1 MKGISVR
8 FNADQ
13 AGFLK
18 TEAKARDICSADYV
32 RELIERQMKEGHF
45 FEYFKAVEDKIV
57 VSAKEKKQLVYSLMT
72 CKLMEQLVLNQ
83 EEGQEKRD
91 TAYRE
96 TQEWLEALK
105 VRTSETRTYKVTL
118 LLYSEHI
125 AWLNEQAKVLQKSV
139 AALIRKI
146 VFLASKETAQKNPNL
161 ISGLDLSDIQ
171 KAALRSTFMTGEL
184 LKTYIESAYEGAEP
198 LIKSCYENA
207 EKLYNKLYI
216 TT

>member
-8 FNADQ
+8 FNSYQ

-18 TEAKARDICSADYV
+18 TEARARDICSADYV
-32 RELIERQMKEGHF
+32 RELIERQMEEGHF
-45 FEYFKAVEDKIV
+45 FEYFKAVEDKII

-72 CKLMEQLVLNQ
+72 YKLMEQLVLNQ
-83 EEGQEKRD
+83 EEGQEKRE
-91 TAYRE
+91 TAYRD

-118 LLYSEHI
+118 LLYPEQI
-125 AWLNEQAKVLQKSV
+125 AWLSDQTKALRKSA

-146 VFLASKETAQKNPNL
+146 VFLASKEATQNSPHL
-161 ISGLDLSDIQ
+161 VSDSDLSDVQ
-171 KAALRSTFMTGEL
+171 KAALKSTLMTGEL
-184 LKTYIESAYEGAEP
+184 LKTYVENAYEGADE

-207 EKLYNKLYI
+207 EKLYNKLY
-216 TT
+216 TTS